1 MMTKLLK
8 ILLVAILLLPM
19 SALADTTNSKS
30 KDKRATKTEWF
41 QKMKEYKHD
50 YLAKK
55 LDITDA
61 QKAEFFKLYDEKE
74 SERYNAEKKVRTIEK
89 SIRQKGDAATDA
101 DYESAIEAQYK
112 LNNEIARIE
121 SKYAKSFSKVLTPR
135 QLFRLRA
142 VEREFQRTL
151 MEKRHNCPPA
161 KR

>member
-8 ILLVAILLLPM
+8 ILLVAIVLLPM
-19 SALADTTNSKS
+19 NVLADTNSKG

-41 QKMKEYKHD
+41 QKMKECKHD

-55 LDITDA
+55 LDIADA
-61 QKAEFFKLYDEKE
+61 QKAEFFKLYDAKE

-89 SIRQKGDAATDA
+89 SIRQKGDAATEA
-101 DYESAIEAQYK
+101 DYESAIDAQYK
-112 LNNEIARIE
+112 LNDEIARIE
-121 SKYAKSFSKVLTPR
+121 SKYATSFRKVLTPR

-142 VEREFQRTL
+142 VERDFQRTL
-151 MEKRHNCPPA
+151 MEKRHNYPPA